1 MGASIPV
8 LLREDACSDKAEA
21 ASFTEFLKNVVD
33 VNFDGAWTQPQ
44 VASHIL
50 VGQTATDQ
58 KRDFASQRLSILD
71 RSFSGADIGTHPPTA
86 PKTIIRKQELS
97 AA

>member
-44 VASHIL
+44 
-50 VGQTATDQ
+50 
-58 KRDFASQRLSILD
+58 FASNSPDCSL
-71 RSFSGADIGTHPPTA
+71 P
-86 PKTIIRKQELS
+86 
-97 AA
+97 